1 LSTFQPIPTLASKEA
16 IPTKIAKQILMF
28 TLNCKGKLLTINK
41 PIVMGILNI
50 NEDSF
55 YSGNRYTADG
65 ELLLRAQQMIADGAA
80 ILDIGG
86 QSTRPGSEVISADEE
101 LARVIPAIA
110 SVHNIFPETIISV
123 DTFYAK
129 VAKEAVQAGASII
142 NDISAGS
149 LDEELIDTVAS
160 LNVPYVL
167 MHMQGT
173 PQTMQNHPQY
183 ENVCREVLDFLI
195 QKIALLKSK
204 GIKDII
210 IDPGFGFG
218 KTATHKFTLLKNLG
232 LFKMP
237 GLPVLL
243 GVSRKGFIY
252 RTLGTDAEE
261 ALNGTTVL
269 NTIGLING
277 ADILRVHDVKQ
288 AAEAIRLTSAI
299 DPC

>member
-1 LSTFQPIPTLASKEA
+1 MHQ
-16 IPTKIAKQILMF
+16 
-28 TLNCKGKLLTINK
+28 

-55 YSGNRYTADG
+55 YSGNRYAAG
-65 ELLLRAQQMIADGAA
+65 EELLLRAQQMIADGAA

-86 QSTRPGSEVISADEE
+86 QSTRPGSEAISADEE
-101 LARVIPAIA
+101 LARVIPAIEA
-110 SVHNIFPETIISV
+110 IHKIFPEMIISV

-129 VAKEAVQAGASII
+129 VAKEAVHAGASII

-149 LDEELIDTVAS
+149 FDETVIDTVAS
-160 LNVPYVL
+160 LKVPYVL

-173 PQTMQNHPQY
+173 PQTMQNHPHY
-183 ENVCREVLDFLI
+183 EDVCREVLDFLI
-195 QKIALLKSK
+195 QKVAFIKSK

-218 KTATHKFTLLKNLG
+218 KNATHNFALLKNLE
-232 LFKMP
+232 LFKILD
-237 GLPVLL
+237 LPLLL

-252 RTLGTDAEE
+252 RTLGTDAEQ

-269 NTIGLING
+269 NTLGLING

-288 AAEAIRLTSAI
+288 AAEAVRLTQVIYPRQRSL
-299 DPC
+299 P